1 MPVNVLF
8 AAHKSRWAQYEA
20 PLRTAL
26 DDIGIDYALATE
38 CPPEDVDYIVY
49 APNSHVQ
56 DFTPYTRLKAVLNLW
71 AGVEDAVGNPTLT
84 VPYARM
90 VDEEGLTQGMVEWVT
105 GHTLRH
111 HLGMDAHIVNP
122 NHVWNADAPPV
133 SADRPVGILGL
144 GELGSACGQALR
156 RLGFPVTGWA
166 RSPKSVDGI
175 PCETGQDG
183 LERVLRQSQI
193 LILLL
198 PSTQATEN
206 TLNADTLAMLP
217 KGAFIINPG
226 RGPLIDDDALLAALD
241 SGHIAHATLDVFRQE
256 PLPKDHP
263 YWSHPKVTVTPHI
276 ASETR
281 PPSAARAIA
290 ENIRRGEA
298 GEPFLYLV
306 DRDAGY

>member
-1 MPVNVLF
+1 MSVNVLF
-8 AAHKSRWAQYEA
+8 AAHATRWAQYEA

-26 DDIGIDYALATE
+26 DAIGVDYVLGTDMV
-38 CPPEDVDYIVY
+38 PEDVDYIVY

-71 AGVEDAVGNPTLT
+71 AGVEDAVGNPTLN

-90 VDEEGLTQGMVEWVT
+90 VDDEGLTQGMVEWVT

-122 NHVWNADAPPV
+122 DHEWVAKAPPI

-144 GELGSACGQALR
+144 GTLGTACGQMLN
-156 RLGFPVTGWA
+156 RLGFPVSGWA
-166 RSPKSVDGI
+166 RSQKAIDGI
-175 PCETGQDG
+175 TCHSGKDG
-183 LERVLRQSQI
+183 LRAVLQKAQI

-198 PSTQATEN
+198 PSTPDTEN
-206 TLNADTLAMLP
+206 TLNADTLALLP
-217 KGAFIINPG
+217 KGAIIINPG
-226 RGPLIDDDALLAALD
+226 RGTLIEDDALLEALD
-241 SGHIAHATLDVFRQE
+241 SGQIGHATLDVFRVE

-263 YWSHPKVTVTPHI
+263 YWGHPKVTVTPHI

-281 PPSAARAIA
+281 APSASRVIA
-290 ENIRRGEA
+290 ENIRRGEV

-306 DRDAGY
+306 DRSAGY